1 MKIAMIND
9 SGNVGKSLLSRELFY
24 QNMKNGI
31 IIEVE
36 TSNSSSAKF
45 ASNGKIN
52 LEKIYGDEFDK
63 LFSLMY
69 QYDEFVVDVGKS
81 QLERFLKELS
91 KSSEILNEFD
101 FIVVPVTSDNKI
113 LEDTL
118 KLLEVL
124 DSLNV
129 KEKVR
134 VILNRADSLREFDEF
149 ISEAKEIGY
158 EIDTNLRILN
168 YDVLKKLGQ
177 ASKNAFELA
186 ADTRDL
192 KAMSQKAFRDG
203 NKEDGTILAELD
215 FMKKFSQGIVK
226 NMDRVYALLLSSK

>member
-101 FIVVPVTSDNKI
+101 FIVVPVTSDNR
-113 LEDTL
+113 L
-118 KLLEVL
+118 
-124 DSLNV
+124 
-129 KEKVR
+129 
-134 VILNRADSLREFDEF
+134 F
-149 ISEAKEIGY
+149 AK
-158 EIDTNLRILN
+158 RF
-168 YDVLKKLGQ
+168 LKKYGKSFFIALMILRKWKPEHYTFDMYDYNPNVMVRP
-177 ASKNAFELA
+177 STKELV
-186 ADTRDL
+186 
-192 KAMSQKAFRDG
+192 
-203 NKEDGTILAELD
+203 I
-215 FMKKFSQGIVK
+215 
-226 NMDRVYALLLSSK
+226 MDPLV